1 MYQIELPSLYLEE
14 SERTMTGVHDK
25 PNHEARLWNVARGR
39 EDSDLMQHISTCD
52 DCQDELIV
60 LRELAR
66 YETTTGGVLAE
77 APASLV
83 GRLAALMPRV
93 RPDLITRPDPSVVE
107 LFAGKARRV
116 IAELL
121 LDSGATPQV
130 AGLRSGTDRRTR
142 QLAFVSD
149 VADLD
154 LEVTQAHDACSVAG
168 QLGMESVPPNLQIRF
183 VPADQDPLVDDVPG
197 LVQSAIS
204 QGGYFDVTLT
214 AGEWVAAV
222 EIEDAVVLFPG
233 VRL

>member
-1 MYQIELPSLYLEE
+1 MYQIELPSLYWEE
-14 SERTMTGVHDK
+14 SERTMTGLHDT
-25 PNHEARLWNVARGR
+25 PNQAARLWNVARGR
-39 EDSDLMQHISTCD
+39 EDSDLMRHISTCG
-52 DCQDELIV
+52 DCRDELIA

-77 APASLV
+77 APPSLV
-83 GRLAALMPRV
+83 NRMAALMPRV
-93 RPDLITRPDPSVVE
+93 RPDLIARPTPSVVE
-107 LFAGKARRV
+107 LVAGTARRV

-130 AGLRSGTDRRTR
+130 AGLRSGSDRRTR
-142 QLAFVSD
+142 QLAFVSE

-154 LEVTQAHDACSVAG
+154 LEVTPADDMCSVAG
-168 QLGMESVPPNLQIRF
+168 QLGMERVPPNLQIRF

-197 LVQSAIS
+197 LVKSAIS
-204 QGGYFDVTLT
+204 RGGYFEVTLT